1 MTPNR
6 EVMLFIITVCYLY
19 GKIKQVWIK
28 FFFFFFFW
36 IEPIKKNFAFLH
48 GLIKGDGGMGY
59 LTIKIHQGSNWLFN
73 CIMKNYV
80 KKKLLVLVP
89 CEKLLVVMVRS
100 ERQNILKFCKLL
112 IFEKCNFQ
120 CKSRYLEP
128 LFFKQETLNL
138 NNGKYLDKTIWY
150 KLQNVIYGFNTIV
163 IANLISLANIG
174 TRVKSHFQ
182 LPLLLVLWS
191 YWKKITHASYCRH
204 RGWCQQRTYNQACI
218 SLHFQADQFCKG
230 FTTPIVSLNTYNLLL
245 AFWVYM

>member
-1 MTPNR
+1 
-6 EVMLFIITVCYLY
+6 MLFIITVCYLY

-28 FFFFFFFW
+28 FFFFFLNW
-36 IEPIKKNFAFLH
+36 TNQKKFCIFAWSDKRGWRYGVFNNQNPP
-48 GLIKGDGGMGY
+48 GFK
-59 LTIKIHQGSNWLFN
+59 LTFQLYHEKL
-73 CIMKNYV
+73 CE
-80 KKKLLVLVP
+80 KKLLVLVP

-100 ERQNILKFCKLL
+100 ERQNILKLCKLL

-245 AFWVYM
+245 AFWVYMQQQ